1 MSKNTFYVTTPIYY
15 VTAKPHLGSLY
26 STVIADTIARWKKL
40 NGNEVFF
47 LTGTDEYGQKIAQ
60 AAQEAGKTPQVFVDS
75 FIDAYKSTWKTYH
88 IDYSYFMRTTAQF
101 HIKAVQEWIEQL
113 IKTGDI
119 YKSYY
124 KGWYCVPDETFVTE
138 KEFNEAEAQS
148 SDQGPA
154 CPHCG
159 RPTIAVQ
166 EETYFFK
173 LSAYEQRLL
182 EFYKKNPNFIVPK
195 ERFAEVINFVKA
207 GLKDLSISR
216 TTVKWGVPFLN
227 DSKHVAYVW
236 ADALNNY
243 ITGIGY
249 NQPER
254 RAEFEKWWPAKV
266 HVMGKDI
273 VRFHAI
279 YWPAFL
285 MAVHL
290 PLPQKLLVHGWILVD
305 KHKMSKS
312 RKNVVDP
319 VPLQETYG
327 ADQIRYYLLKQLA
340 INQDGDFTTADLE
353 KHITSD
359 LANDLGNLLNR
370 LTALAE
376 KNNSMHVPAPAQL
389 TARTL
394 ELQKLLTKTI
404 ADYSTHM
411 NEYYFH
417 IALAVLWRYISAVN
431 AYFHEHE
438 PWKLPKSNPA
448 LFMEVMSAT
457 SHSLRAIAYL
467 LIPVMP
473 EKMKELL
480 SSLTISDITSS
491 LSELALTQWNQ
502 DFKLIKINTLF
513 IKPEPTESESPMETE
528 VTPKPQEAIESF
540 IEFTDFIKCD
550 LRVGTVVECKPVEQS
565 DKLLQL
571 QVDFGPLGTRQIL
584 AGVKQS
590 ITPEQLV
597 GTQGVFVVNLK
608 PRKMAGLESQGMMLV
623 AKPTDGSQLK
633 PVTVAH
639 TIGNG
644 WKLY

>member
-26 STVIADTIARWKKL
+26 STVIADVIARWNRLKGK
-40 NGNEVFF
+40 EVFF

-60 AAQEAGKTPQVFVDS
+60 AAQDAGKTPQAFVDG
-75 FIDAYKSTWKTYH
+75 FIDAYKDVWKTYH
-88 IDYSYFMRTTAQF
+88 IDYTCFMRTTAPF
-101 HIKAVQEWIEQL
+101 HVKAVQQWIEQL

-138 KEFNEAEAQS
+138 KEFNEAEAKN

-182 EFYKKNPNFIVPK
+182 DFYAANPDFIVPK
-195 ERFAEVINFVKA
+195 ERFAEIIQFVKA

-216 TTVKWGVPFLN
+216 TTVKWGVPFLH
-227 DSKHVAYVW
+227 DPKHVAYVW

-243 ITGIGY
+243 ITAIGY

-254 RAEFEKWWPAKV
+254 TEEFKKWWPAGV

-285 MAVHL
+285 MAAQLEL
-290 PLPQKLLVHGWILVD
+290 PKQLLVHGWILVD

-340 INQDGDFTTADLE
+340 INQDGDFNIADLE
-353 KHITSD
+353 KHLTSD

-370 LTALAE
+370 LAALAE
-376 KNNSMHVPAPAQL
+376 KNNAMHVTPSAQL
-389 TARTL
+389 TARTK
-394 ELQKLLTKTI
+394 ELQSLLTQII
-404 ADYSTHM
+404 ADYSKHM

-417 IALAVLWRYISAVN
+417 IALATAWKYIAAVN

-438 PWKLPKSNPA
+438 PWKLVKTDHA
-448 LFMEVMSAT
+448 LFMQVLSAT
-457 SHSLRAIAYL
+457 CHSLRAIAYL
-467 LIPVMP
+467 LLPVMP

-480 SSLTISDITSS
+480 SSLGIQDLTLN
-491 LSELALTQWNQ
+491 LSELALDTWDR
-502 DFKLIKINTLF
+502 DFNLTKINTLF
-513 IKPEPTESESPMETE
+513 VKFEANESELSVETT
-528 VTPKPQEAIESF
+528 VTQNPQETIESF
-540 IEFTDFIKCD
+540 IEFTDFTKCD
-550 LRVGTVVECKPVEQS
+550 LRVGTITECKAVEKS

-571 QVDFGPLGTRQIL
+571 QVDFGPLGIRQIL

-623 AKPTDGSQLK
+623 AKPVDGSELK

-639 TIGNG
+639 VMGNG